1 MIARA
6 GVGIDNVDVV
16 AATNRGVIVM
26 NSPQST
32 SRTTAE
38 HAISLVFSLARK
50 ILLLIIRQSKKN
62 GKKNFLK
69 ELN

>member
-6 GVGIDNVDVV
+6 GVGIDNVDVGS
-16 AATNRGVIVM
+16 ATNRGVIVM

-50 ILLLIIRQSKKN
+50 IPFAHYSTIQKKW
-62 GKKNFLK
+62 KKNF
-69 ELN
+69 